1 MFKKSP
7 NVGLLWKNDACW
19 SVSASDH
26 LLTVPQRELT
36 YVMLPS
42 GSAAAGDVAVSVSRG
57 SSTSAFT
64 GLPSHEIQQMPCR
77 HLFGQG
83 VCSQSTQWWHC
94 TVGLYPHLLSLVSLL
109 RRAVCS
115 FQLIVHCQ
123 RLCLFSCCIFSP
135 PAGKGRQLSITVR
148 CLLVDMCNFL
158 LLCQMQN
165 DHVVWEYVGVLAQ
178 GWIFKALT
186 SQERFSPRLCC

>member
-57 SSTSAFT
+57 SSTSTFT

-77 HLFGQG
+77 GAGGLFTINTMVALHGG
-83 VCSQSTQWWHC
+83 ALSTPTEPGELAEKGC
-94 TVGLYPHLLSLVSLL
+94 VLVSAHSAL
-109 RRAVCS
+109 
-115 FQLIVHCQ
+115 
-123 RLCLFSCCIFSP
+123 P
-135 PAGKGRQLSITVR
+135 KTLS
-148 CLLVDMCNFL
+148 FL
-158 LLCQMQN
+158 LLHFFPPC
-165 DHVVWEYVGVLAQ
+165 
-178 GWIFKALT
+178 
-186 SQERFSPRLCC
+186 R